1 MNKKTIIT
9 ALLALVTMT
18 GQAQSRV
25 HYRLEGFIGDS
36 TITGKAYLMEMFV
49 HSGEI
54 VDTVNISKG
63 RVIKQRNITYPQ
75 LLNTGNQYAEAYGIL
90 ALPYAIIFAP
100 DGKIIA
106 RDIRGD
112 DIDKKLAEIF
122 GE

>member
-1 MNKKTIIT
+1 MQTSDHIFVKTKSNALTSEAFTAFIAGNSIT
-9 ALLALVTMT
+9 EFYIVGADAT
-18 GQAQSRV
+18 GCV
-25 HYRLEGFIGDS
+25 KS
-36 TITGKAYLMEMFV
+36 TC
-49 HSGEI
+49 
-54 VDTVNISKG
+54 

-75 LLNTGNQYAEAYGIL
+75 LLNTGNQYSEAYGIL

>member
-1 MNKKTIIT
+1 MADTHVLV
-9 ALLALVTMT
+9 APLCAMMPLAA
-18 GQAQSRV
+18 GDDAEKSR
-25 HYRLEGFIGDS
+25 
-36 TITGKAYLMEMFV
+36 
-49 HSGEI
+49 
-54 VDTVNISKG
+54 

-75 LLNTGNQYAEAYGIL
+75 LLNTGNQYSEAYGIL
-90 ALPYAIIFAP
+90 GLPYAIIFAP